1 MFPPVNI
8 TAGMKTWASHHPISA
23 TKQGAL
29 SGADSHAHTGCLDVL
44 RLFFA
49 CFHKELTCMLSADLW
64 TKATQSFF
72 IYPPEIPQ
80 EDSSPLLSFHP
91 LLCMPAVMTILL
103 LHSHPT
109 STPVTISHLYR
120 ASAAW
125 NETVNIFGTCLCTVW
140 TEVYD
145 FSLQVSRKC

>member
-1 MFPPVNI
+1 MNI
-8 TAGMKTWASHHPISA
+8 TEWMKTWAIIPYQPLNKVLCLVP
-23 TKQGAL
+23 TPTLTQVAL
-29 SGADSHAHTGCLDVL
+29 MWLG
-44 RLFFA
+44 FFT

-72 IYPPEIPQ
+72 IYPREIPR

-91 LLCMPAVMTILL
+91 LLCMPAVMTTLL

-109 STPVTISHLYR
+109 STPVTIFHLYR

-125 NETVNIFGTCLCTVW
+125 NETVNIFGSCLCSIW
-140 TEVYD
+140 TEVSD